1 MRCFLSC
8 DDPQGQVGSEI
19 EEKKDNLD
27 QPQERVDDHV
37 EGFSGN
43 GEPSALCA
51 IHEIQGEY
59 GERTPQSEDDS
70 VYDCAPHKERCER
83 LNIHDF

>member
-1 MRCFLSC
+1 VRFLSC
-8 DDPQGQVGSEI
+8 DDSQGQVGSEI
-19 EEKKDNLD
+19 EEKKDNLN
-27 QPQERVDDHV
+27 QSQKRVDDHV

-51 IHEIQGEY
+51 INEIQGEY
-59 GERTPQSEDDS
+59 GEHTPQSEDDS
-70 VYDCAPHKERCER
+70 VDDCAPHKECREC